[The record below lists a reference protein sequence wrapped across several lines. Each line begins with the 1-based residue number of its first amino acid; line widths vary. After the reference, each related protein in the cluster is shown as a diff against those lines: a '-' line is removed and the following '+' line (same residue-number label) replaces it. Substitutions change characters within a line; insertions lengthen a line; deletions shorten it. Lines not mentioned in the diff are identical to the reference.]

1 MNSLRLKYLALLICG
16 SLVVACSRTVVKDS
30 DLSWPS
36 PPQPPRVVYER
47 SIYGS
52 QNLPRSFLSKIKDFL
67 FGRSPD
73 MSMAKPYGITY
84 DGRSRLYVAD
94 TAHKGILVFN
104 LNAGGVKF
112 FNSIGSRGN
121 LAEPVNVVLDNH
133 DNIYVAD
140 TKLGKIAVFNREFDF
155 VKFIGDEQTLESPVG
170 MAVDNSA
177 RILFVVDTK
186 LHMVKV
192 FDLEGNFLYDFGGRG
207 DEKGEFYYPLGIA
220 INGRDTVYVIDSFH
234 FAVQAFDYG
243 GNFLFSFGHAKAGV
257 GRLARPRDIAID
269 SDNNL
274 YITDALN
281 NNVQVFSSRGEFMM
295 EFGAL
300 GYEHGQFRLP
310 AGIFIADNDIYVSDS
325 INKRI
330 QKFRYLADSDA
341 RRSSR

>member
-1 MNSLRLKYLALLICG
+1 MKSPRLKYVALLICG
-16 SLVVACSRTVVKDS
+16 SLSVACSRTALKEPAPG
-30 DLSWPS
+30 WPP
-36 PPQPPRVVYER
+36 PPQQPRVIYER
-47 SIYGS
+47 CIYGS
-52 QNLPRSFLSKIKDFL
+52 QNLPRSFTGKIKDFL

-73 MSMAKPYGITY
+73 MSMAKPYGITF
-84 DGRSRLYVAD
+84 DGRSKLYVAD
-94 TAHKGILVFN
+94 TAHKGIMVFD
-104 LNAGGVKF
+104 LEAGGVKF
-112 FNSIGSRGN
+112 FNSIGSQGN
-121 LAEPVNVVLDNH
+121 LAEPVNVVLDAH

-140 TKLGKIAVFNREFDF
+140 TKLGKVAVFDREFDF
-155 VKFIGDEQTLESPVG
+155 LKFIGDEQMLESPVG

-177 RILFVVDTK
+177 RIIFVVDTK
-186 LHMVKV
+186 LHMVRV

-207 DEKGEFYYPLGIA
+207 DERGEFYYPLGIA

-234 FAVQAFDYG
+234 FAVQAFDYRG
-243 GNFLFSFGHAKAGV
+243 DFLFSFGHSRAGV

-281 NNVQVFSSRGEFMM
+281 NNVQVFNSRGEFLM
-295 EFGAL
+295 EFGNL

-330 QKFRYLADSDA
+330 QKFKYIADSDMN
-341 RRSSR
+341 RSSR